1 MLIVLLILQIILLGL
16 MLLTTHMLEHKFK
29 FIHKSLELYYNKR
42 SYKTV
47 TDINFIDTIIN
58 DYKALCKE
66 TEIEP
71 DLESAIRVKL
81 QQEYI
86 GRFKYSSVK
95 NTATQ
100 IRYLML
106 IVCLASMLV
115 SHIDLFLTR
124 GQALIVIATTFLLA
138 VVMYIYGTLH
148 NLESQQ
154 NQLID
159 SIIDYI
165 KNIYPIEKLREQ
177 KKQEQLKEEQKQ
189 KIEREKQIE
198 EERKIIELNL
208 EQEEKER
215 LQKKE
220 QLEKKSEQELE
231 KKVKA
236 SGLTAHDISQ
246 LLKNL

>member
-1 MLIVLLILQIILLGL
+1 MLIILLILQIILLGL
-16 MLLTTHMLEHKFK
+16 MLLTTQMLEHKFK

-42 SYKTV
+42 SYKTMS
-47 TDINFIDTIIN
+47 DIDFIHTIMN
-58 DYKALCKE
+58 DYKVLCQE
-66 TEIEP
+66 TEREP
-71 DLESAIRVKL
+71 DLESAVRVKL

-115 SHIDLFLTR
+115 ARIDVFLTDK
-124 GQALIVIATTFLLA
+124 QALIVIGATFLLA

-148 NLESQQ
+148 NLETQQ
-154 NQLID
+154 NQLVDHIV
-159 SIIDYI
+159 DYV
-165 KNIYPIEKLREQ
+165 KNVYPIEKIREQ
-177 KKQEQLKEEQKQ
+177 KKQEQLKEEQRQ
-189 KIEREKQIE
+189 KIEREKQLE
-198 EERKIIELNL
+198 EERKIIELSK

-220 QLEKKSEQELE
+220 LLEKKSEQELE